1 MRRVVALLLI
11 LAPPVAGAVPPLCR
25 VRTSVEPS
33 TAVVDQQVLHRV
45 SIESRS
51 DVHRIEWLTQPTFS
65 DVRAER
71 LPGLPDMGKRSVD
84 GVELRRREEHRA
96 LFPERPGALTL
107 GEASLR
113 CFSAHEVT
121 DVHVPPVT
129 LRVDELP
136 QTGRPASFTGV
147 VGAVSIVSRVDRTR
161 IELGGSVRLEITIQ
175 GGANVWDA
183 PDPLADDFDLG
194 GAGLF
199 RHRPELDLDR
209 GTSLIAR
216 RRFLYDVVPRR
227 TGSLRIPSLRIAYF
241 DPDSARFA
249 EAVTDP
255 TDITVVD
262 RSSAPLD
269 RHAAAARDH
278 RADEPGPSL
287 QRVEPERA
295 SSKRVVPLCRLVGLL
310 GLVAVAGI
318 GIWFARSRLRSD
330 ASPPLLEVRRSLD
343 ARDGARAAALLREAV
358 RRLVAD
364 AGIGSPDEILAEHAL
379 DSRARALVEL
389 WARVERARFDPR
401 AELPPAAA
409 VDELDQESDPRPE

>member
-1 MRRVVALLLI
+1 MRRVAALLLI
-11 LAPPVAGAVPPLCR
+11 LAPPVAGAAPPLCS

-51 DVHRIEWLTQPTFS
+51 DVDRIEWLTQPTFS

-71 LPGLPDMGKRSVD
+71 LPGLPDTGRRSVD

-147 VGAVSIVSRVDRTR
+147 VGAVSIVSRVDRNRT
-161 IELGGSVRLEITIQ
+161 ELGGSVRLEITIQ

-183 PDPLADDFDLG
+183 TDPLADDIDLG

-227 TGSLRIPSLRIAYF
+227 TGSLRIPSLRITYF
-241 DPDSARFA
+241 DPDRARFA
-249 EAVTDP
+249 EAVTEP

-269 RHAAAARDH
+269 RSDAAAPDH
-278 RADEPGPSL
+278 RADEPGPLL
-287 QRVEPERA
+287 QGVEPERA
-295 SSKRVVPLCRLVGLL
+295 SSKRVVPLFGLV

-364 AGIGSPDEILAEHAL
+364 AGIGSPDEVLTRHAL

-389 WARVERARFDPR
+389 WARVDRARFDPS